1 MTFSELGLLPEL
13 LSAVNDLG
21 YTEPTPIQ
29 AQAIPRILAGKDLL
43 GAAQTGTGKT
53 AGFTLPLLQRLAPHA
68 NTSASPARHPVRAL
82 VLAPTR
88 ELVLQVYESV
98 RQYGKYLPLRAA
110 AIYGGVDI
118 KPQIEELRRG
128 VEIVVATP
136 GRLLDHLEQKTIQ
149 LNQVEFLVF
158 DEADRMLDMGFMPDI
173 RRIMERLPRER
184 QTVLFSATFSPE
196 IKKLAQQLLHEPETI
211 EVARRNTVSE
221 TITHRVVR
229 CEAAHKRDALVELL
243 QRHPGQALVFV
254 DTKIACGRLAS
265 LLQRRGIQA
274 EAIHGDK
281 SQQQRFEVLEAFKN
295 GSLRVLVAT
304 DVAARGL
311 DIEELPF
318 VINYA
323 LPPNP
328 EDYVHRVGR
337 TGRAGH
343 EGLAISLVDAS
354 EEERLQAIEKMLGR
368 PIPAETLEP
377 PPRERRAEPARRR
390 TERSGRAPD
399 GFDFSRPY
407 EPKAGAVLATTK
419 QQPEAR
425 RAGSKKAVAVLL
437 GGSGRAQ

>member
-1 MTFSELGLLPEL
+1 
-13 LSAVNDLG
+13 
-21 YTEPTPIQ
+21 
-29 AQAIPRILAGKDLL
+29 
-43 GAAQTGTGKT
+43 
-53 AGFTLPLLQRLAPHA
+53 
-68 NTSASPARHPVRAL
+68 
-82 VLAPTR
+82 
-88 ELVLQVYESV
+88 
-98 RQYGKYLPLRAA
+98 
-110 AIYGGVDI
+110 
-118 KPQIEELRRG
+118 
-128 VEIVVATP
+128 
-136 GRLLDHLEQKTIQ
+136 
-149 LNQVEFLVF
+149 
-158 DEADRMLDMGFMPDI
+158 
-173 RRIMERLPRER
+173 MERLPRER

-323 LPPNP
+323 LPTPRAAIRQTIGVAYGTDLEKAKRILLEVMKSHP
-328 EDYVHRVGR
+328 EVLDDPAPGVWFTAFNNFSLDLFMSCWVASYTDRIRVTDELNMRILKAFAENG
-337 TGRAGH
+337 
-343 EGLAISLVDAS
+343 ISIPYPTQDIYIRK
-354 EEERLQAIEKMLGR
+354 EEDS
-368 PIPAETLEP
+368 
-377 PPRERRAEPARRR
+377 
-390 TERSGRAPD
+390 SG
-399 GFDFSRPY
+399 
-407 EPKAGAVLATTK
+407 
-419 QQPEAR
+419 
-425 RAGSKKAVAVLL
+425 KAVERTARDADRPVEAVP
-437 GGSGRAQ
+437 GDPQDHQG

>member
-1 MTFSELGLLPEL
+1 MTEVE
-13 LSAVNDLG
+13 V
-21 YTEPTPIQ
+21 
-29 AQAIPRILAGKDLL
+29 K
-43 GAAQTGTGKT
+43 KT
-53 AGFTLPLLQRLAPHA
+53 QESLQDRLA
-68 NTSASPARHPVRAL
+68 
-82 VLAPTR
+82 
-88 ELVLQVYESV
+88 QV
-98 RQYGKYLPLRAA
+98 
-110 AIYGGVDI
+110 
-118 KPQIEELRRG
+118 
-128 VEIVVATP
+128 
-136 GRLLDHLEQKTIQ
+136 
-149 LNQVEFLVF
+149 
-158 DEADRMLDMGFMPDI
+158 
-173 RRIMERLPRER
+173 
-184 QTVLFSATFSPE
+184 
-196 IKKLAQQLLHEPETI
+196 
-211 EVARRNTVSE
+211 
-221 TITHRVVR
+221 
-229 CEAAHKRDALVELL
+229 VELL

-281 SQQQRFEVLEAFKN
+281 SQQQRFEVLDAFKN
-295 GSLRVLVAT
+295 GTLRVLVAT

-377 PPRERRAEPARRR
+377 PARERRAQPERRR
-390 TERSGRAPD
+390 NAQRSERAHD

-419 QQPEAR
+419 QQTAAH

>member
-1 MTFSELGLLPEL
+1 
-13 LSAVNDLG
+13 
-21 YTEPTPIQ
+21 
-29 AQAIPRILAGKDLL
+29 
-43 GAAQTGTGKT
+43 
-53 AGFTLPLLQRLAPHA
+53 
-68 NTSASPARHPVRAL
+68 
-82 VLAPTR
+82 
-88 ELVLQVYESV
+88 
-98 RQYGKYLPLRAA
+98 
-110 AIYGGVDI
+110 
-118 KPQIEELRRG
+118 
-128 VEIVVATP
+128 
-136 GRLLDHLEQKTIQ
+136 
-149 LNQVEFLVF
+149 
-158 DEADRMLDMGFMPDI
+158 
-173 RRIMERLPRER
+173 
-184 QTVLFSATFSPE
+184 
-196 IKKLAQQLLHEPETI
+196 
-211 EVARRNTVSE
+211 
-221 TITHRVVR
+221 VR
-229 CEAAHKRDALVELL
+229 CEAAHKREALVELL

-354 EEERLQAIEKMLGR
+354 EEERLQAIEKLLGR

-377 PPRERRAEPARRR
+377 PARERRAQPERRR
-390 TERSGRAPD
+390 NAQRSERAHD

-407 EPKAGAVLATTK
+407 EPKAGSASAAASEPAPRPV
-419 QQPEAR
+419 
-425 RAGSKKAVAVLL
+425 GSKKALAVLL

>member
-13 LSAVNDLG
+13 LAAVNDLG

-323 LPPNP
+323 LPSNP

-407 EPKAGAVLATTK
+407 EPKAGAALATTK